1 MTTINSLTCQHDDGS
16 HTAAHQW
23 QYSKLPRSGEPVR
36 YCDRCDR
43 AEVYYLDDLLAE
55 QEMADNV

>member
-1 MTTINSLTCQHDDGS
+1 MTEQQTALCQRDDGS
-16 HTAAHQW
+16 YTAGHAW

-43 AEVYYLDDLLAE
+43 AEVYYLDDLLLE
-55 QEMADNV
+55 QEMAGDV